1 MKVSVILPT
10 LNADKYLSELIGSLQ
25 SQTLSPHEIIVVDS
39 QSDDGT
45 ALLAKRLGAKLVMIE
60 RADFDHG
67 GTRNLAA
74 KKATG
79 DVIVFM
85 TQDALPQ
92 HDRFLEEIVA
102 PFQDMRVAAV
112 CGRQV
117 ARTDSNV
124 LEQMTRDINYPELYI
139 HKTLAD
145 LDRFG
150 IKLFFFTNV
159 CSALRRETFLQIGG
173 FPAPIILN
181 EDMMIAAKC
190 ITNGF
195 AVVYNPRASVI
206 HSHDYSLKKQFRR
219 NFDIGVSMR
228 MNEWVFHYARAEKEG
243 GRLIKE
249 QLGRLY
255 KQGKWTWIPRWFAEA
270 GAKYL
275 GYRLGVS
282 YKRIPMG
289 LRKKFSMHPDFWL
302 HYDQSQI
309 VREPAIFKPEA
320 QSVSH
325 R

>member
-10 LNADKYLSELIGSLQ
+10 LNAEKYLSALIGKLKE
-25 SQTLSPHEIIVVDS
+25 QTLPPHEIIVIDS
-39 QSDDGT
+39 ESDDRT
-45 ALLAKRLGAKLVMIE
+45 VHLARHLGAKVILVE
-60 RADFDHG
+60 RKAFDHG

-74 KKATG
+74 KKASG
-79 DVIVFM
+79 DAIVFM

-102 PFQDMRVAAV
+102 PLQDTRVAAV
-112 CGRQV
+112 CGRQI
-117 ARTDSNV
+117 ARSDSNV
-124 LEQMTRDINYPELYI
+124 LEQMTRQINYPEQYS

-195 AVVYNPRASVI
+195 AVVYNPRAGVI
-206 HSHDYSLKKQFRR
+206 HSHDYSLIKQFKR

-228 MNEWVFHYARAEKEG
+228 MNEWLFHYARAEKEG
-243 GRLIKE
+243 GRLVIE
-249 QLGRLY
+249 QLGRLW
-255 KQGKWTWIPRWFAEA
+255 KQGNWAWVPRWFAEA
-270 GAKYL
+270 VAKYL

-282 YKRIPMG
+282 YKKIPMG
-289 LRKKFSMHPDFWL
+289 LRKRFSMHPNFWL
-302 HYDQSQI
+302 NYHQSQI
-309 VREPAIFKPEA
+309 VREPVIFKPEA
-320 QSVSH
+320 QTVSH